1 MKRAFAFVMPS
12 ALLLAACSQG
22 SDSAQKEAAGDTSV
36 IEAEDD
42 TPVEP
47 LVTGEGTPMEDRV
60 ATLGFLNKRNGIT
73 QDLEMKPGESQRI
86 GPAIVRL
93 RACERTAP
101 WEPVPETGAFVQL
114 FVETRT
120 SKNEEPKWL
129 KAFSGWLFKESPS
142 VNVVEH
148 PIYDVW
154 VKDCAMRFPGEEGLP
169 KPARSRPASDNAPS
183 AAAPSSNADS
193 ASGSGSTGSSNPAPP
208 APAEETPA
216 EPSDTAEP
224 EG

>member
-1 MKRAFAFVMPS
+1 MKRIFAFVMPP
-12 ALLLAACSQG
+12 ALLLAACSQSG
-22 SDSAQKEAAGDTSV
+22 NNAQKETANDTSV

-42 TPVEP
+42 AGVEP

-73 QDLEMKPGESQRI
+73 QDLEMKPGEARRI

-129 KAFSGWLFKESPS
+129 KVFSGWLFKESPS

-154 VKDCAMRFPGEEGLP
+154 VKDCTMRFPGEEDLP
-169 KPARSRPASDNAPS
+169 KPARSRPASGNAPS

-193 ASGSGSTGSSNPAPP
+193 ASGSGNSGSSAPVP
-208 APAEETPA
+208 SAPAEETPSEA
-216 EPSDTAEP
+216 AEP